1 MSLSDGE
8 KILIELVNGI
18 RNRHDR
24 FLQAIGDLK
33 PILESHMAQ
42 LDELKREVQ
51 ENNSVLRSAITL
63 IEGLS
68 AKLKEVQTPEDLTE
82 VINSLDGQ
90 TNALAAAVAANTP
103 AEPDPG
109 PVPEPTATDPPVE

>member
-1 MSLSDGE
+1 
-8 KILIELVNGI
+8 
-18 RNRHDR
+18 
-24 FLQAIGDLK
+24 
-33 PILESHMAQ
+33 LESHMAQ

-103 AEPDPG
+103 AEPAPPPTPDE
-109 PVPEPTATDPPVE
+109 PVPEPTPTDPPVE